1 MQEIGIIENYFS
13 KIGVAVI
20 HINNGELLLNDSII
34 IKGSTSDF
42 KMVVK
47 SMQIDRNEVEK
58 VKSGEKVG
66 LKVPERVRPGDLV
79 FKE

>member
-20 HINNGELLLNDSII
+20 HVNNGKLLLNDSII

-42 KMVVK
+42 KMTVT
-47 SMQIDRNEVEK
+47 SMEIDRKEVEK

>member
-20 HINNGELLLNDSII
+20 HVNNGELLLNDTII

-42 KMVVK
+42 KMTVT
-47 SMQIDRNEVEK
+47 SMEIDRKEVER